1 MAVFNCECT
10 GTNPSRNLMD
20 LRTELMVR
28 LGFSAMVDNP
38 PPGME
43 ALLTSFLQSAQVN
56 LYRQYDVLRTERF
69 FEWNLVA
76 GERFYDVEDG
86 GGSECDKVLDPR
98 KLTWVGVEL
107 NGLWYPMIEG
117 IRPEVYTLV
126 ESTGLPAY
134 YEIRQCIEIFPAPD
148 TTGDYTMRIKG
159 RFGLERFVDDY
170 DQCTIDDEAVF
181 LYALARAK
189 AHYTQPDAANYQR
202 DCMTYIGNMTAGAHG
217 TKRYIPG
224 NVGLWIEP
232 NPIYIPLP

>member
-1 MAVFNCECT
+1 
-10 GTNPSRNLMD
+10 
-20 LRTELMVR
+20 
-28 LGFSAMVDNP
+28 MVDNP

-43 ALLTSFLQSAQVN
+43 ALLTSFLQSAQTN

-76 GERFYDVEDG
+76 GERFYDVDAG
-86 GGSECDKVLDPR
+86 TGSECDKILDPR
-98 KLTWVGVEL
+98 KLTWVGIEC
-107 NGLWYPMIEG
+107 NGIWYPMTNG
-117 IRPEVYTLV
+117 INPESYSWVDA
-126 ESTGLPAY
+126 TGWPTA

-148 TTGDYTMRIKG
+148 ADNTYTMRIKG
-159 RFGLERFVDDY
+159 RFGLEPFVDDE

-217 TKRYIPG
+217 TRRYVP
-224 NVGLWIEP
+224 NQPEQWVTP
-232 NPIYIPLP
+232 NPIWIPLA